1 MHVEATESKL
11 YGLVAEFDD
20 EDAILKAA
28 EAAFD
33 AGYRKMDAYSPF
45 PIHGLSEA
53 IGFKD
58 NRVPWM
64 IFFCGLSGATI
75 GLALQWFTSVVD
87 YPWNVG
93 GKPLF
98 SWPAFIP
105 VTFEC
110 TILLSAFGA
119 VFGMLAMNGLPRPY
133 HSIFN
138 APHFHRASLDR
149 FFLCIEAND
158 PRFDVAET
166 ARFLRGLNPVN
177 VAEVER

>member
-1 MHVEATESKL
+1 MLHSTTEPTIH
-11 YGLVAEFDD
+11 GIVAEFEEP
-20 EDAILKAA
+20 EDILKAA

-33 AGYRKMDAYSPF
+33 AGYRKMDAYSPY
-45 PIHGLSEA
+45 PVHGLSDA
-53 IGFKD
+53 VGFKD

-64 IFFCGLSGATI
+64 IFFCGLSGAAV
-75 GLALQWFTSVVD
+75 GLALQWYTSTID

-93 GKPLF
+93 GKPYF

-138 APHFHRASLDR
+138 AAHFERASLDR
-149 FFLCIEAND
+149 FFLCIEATD
-158 PRFDVAET
+158 SRFDVNET
-166 ARFLRGLNPVN
+166 ARFLRGFNALNVS
-177 VAEVER
+177 EVER

>member
-1 MHVEATESKL
+1 M
-11 YGLVAEFDD
+11 YGAAPSGIHGIVAEFEQP
-20 EDAILKAA
+20 EDVLAAATKAY
-28 EAAFD
+28 D

-45 PIHGLSEA
+45 PVHGLSEA

-64 IFFCGLSGATI
+64 IFLCGLTGACG
-75 GLALQWFTSVVD
+75 GLAMQWFTSAVD

-93 GKPLF
+93 GKPYF

-105 VTFEC
+105 VTFES

-138 APHFHRASLDR
+138 AKRFERASLDR
-149 FFLCIEAND
+149 FFLCIEAED
-158 PRFDVAET
+158 PRFDVVET
-166 ARFLRGLNPVN
+166 ARFLRGTNAAN
-177 VAEVER
+177 VSEVER

>member
-1 MHVEATESKL
+1 MLRATTEPRL

-20 EDAILKAA
+20 PDAVVSAA
-28 EAAFD
+28 SAAFD
-33 AGYRKMDAYSPF
+33 AGYRRMDAYSPF
-45 PIHGLSEA
+45 PVHGLADA
-53 IGFKD
+53 IGFRD

-64 IFFCGLSGATI
+64 IFFCGLAGASG
-75 GLALQWFTSVVD
+75 GLLLQWFTSAVD

-93 GKPLF
+93 GKPFF

-110 TILLSAFGA
+110 TILLAAFGA

-138 APHFHRASLDR
+138 APRFERASQDR
-149 FFLCIEAND
+149 FFLCIEADD
-158 PRFDVAET
+158 PRFDVTET
-166 ARFLRGLNPVN
+166 ARFLRGLAPLN

>member
-1 MHVEATESKL
+1 MLHATTDSKL
-11 YGLVAEFDD
+11 YGLVAEFEEP
-20 EDAILKAA
+20 EDILAAA
-28 EAAFD
+28 EKAYD
-33 AGYRKMDAYSPF
+33 AGYRKMDAYSPY
-45 PIHGLSEA
+45 PVHGLADA
-53 IGFKD
+53 IRFKD

-64 IFFCGLSGATI
+64 IFFCGLSGAAG
-75 GLALQWFTSVVD
+75 GLLLQYFTSSID

-93 GKPLF
+93 GKPFF

-105 VTFEC
+105 VTFEI

-138 APHFHRASLDR
+138 APRFERASQDR
-149 FFLCIEAND
+149 FFLCIEADD
-158 PRFDVAET
+158 PRFDIVET
-166 ARFLRGLNPVN
+166 ARFLRGFNALN